1 MWMVL
6 AEIPQEISV
15 PIGLPVVESKLTD
28 AMAPTMNEDGVRAVQ
43 NLPASVSQPTTE
55 IYVLEPDREEAFI
68 ETASVFPRLRDT
80 VFDLSGLVVF
90 LDHRACNRQFIALE
104 RIRRALVRAL
114 ACFQA
119 S

>member
-68 ETASVFPRLRDT
+68 ETASVFPRL
-80 VFDLSGLVVF
+80 S
-90 LDHRACNRQFIALE
+90 LDG
-104 RIRRALVRAL
+104 
-114 ACFQA
+114 QA
-119 S
+119 SACRLLNLLGSGVVETDAAIVPIPWITWPDPVH